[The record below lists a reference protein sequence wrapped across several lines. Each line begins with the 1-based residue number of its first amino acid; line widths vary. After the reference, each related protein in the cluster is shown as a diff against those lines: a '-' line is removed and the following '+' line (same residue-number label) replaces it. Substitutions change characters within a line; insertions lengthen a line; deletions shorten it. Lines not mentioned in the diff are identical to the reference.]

1 MSDEND
7 LDSKIE
13 MYLDKAFLRFRIPGV
28 VNWFP
33 LYRQPKG
40 DSYNVHWWGNDVE
53 IERNHV
59 KKNDK
64 GHSLWGGELM
74 SRDVFLGW
82 YREQSLEIKREVCDN
97 IQRYL
102 DRKPMTPEEKREYQE
117 WLELTC
123 PF

>member
-40 DSYNVHWWGNDVE
+40 DSYNVYWWGGDVE
-53 IERNHV
+53 IKRDHI
-59 KKNDK
+59 KKNDE
-64 GHSLWGGELM
+64 GHSLWGGELI
-74 SRDVFLGW
+74 SRDEFLGW
-82 YREQSLEIKREVCDN
+82 YREQNLEIKREVCDN

-102 DRKPMTPEEKREYQE
+102 DRKPMTPEEEEEKEKRR
-117 WLELTC
+117 ELRGS
-123 PF
+123 F